1 MILRSQTEPGQISG
15 WHHHG
20 EYNVIGY
27 LASGS
32 ARFEFGSR
40 EKEALSLHSGDFFH
54 VPRTP
59 SIARLTL
66 LPTKA
71 TM

>member
-32 ARFEFGSR
+32 ARFEFGPGKKKPSLSILEISFMFPAHHPSR
-40 EKEALSLHSGDFFH
+40 D
-54 VPRTP
+54 
-59 SIARLTL
+59 
-66 LPTKA
+66 
-71 TM
+71 